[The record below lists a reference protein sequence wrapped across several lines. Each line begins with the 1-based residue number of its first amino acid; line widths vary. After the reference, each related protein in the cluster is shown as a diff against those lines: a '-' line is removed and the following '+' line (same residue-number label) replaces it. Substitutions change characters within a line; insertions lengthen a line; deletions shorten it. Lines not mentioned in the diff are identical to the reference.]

1 MSDGKHMKRRKSRRT
16 KQYGWDEEQEKY
28 FMAIMSV
35 DGATIE
41 GAKEAMN
48 ARFNVNRSWQAYYVK
63 HGKLTGR
70 IKSKSKN
77 ENAPTSHK
85 RTWTGYHEAFVLN
98 NYGKMTTGDIA
109 KKLGRT
115 ENAIQDRYNLLMRI
129 KGTSV
134 VFRDNE
140 GKENIILAEELEV
153 EDVPEV
159 TVTHKEVHKYPEF
172 IPKRWIIRE
181 IKSQYRVKIR
191 QEKAKAKQQINDL
204 RKEMKEE
211 IRRIKNDE

>member
-1 MSDGKHMKRRKSRRT
+1 MSDGKHMKRRKGRRT

-28 FMAIMSV
+28 FMAIMAL
-35 DGATIE
+35 DDATIE
-41 GAKEAMN
+41 TAREAMN

-70 IKSKSKN
+70 IKKSENKIK
-77 ENAPTSHK
+77 NAPTNNK

-98 NYGKMTTGDIA
+98 NYGIMTTSEIA

-134 VFRDNE
+134 VFRDNK
-140 GKENIILAEELEV
+140 GRENIILADELEV
-153 EDVPEV
+153 KDAPEV
-159 TVTHKEVHKYPEF
+159 IHKEVHQYPEF
-172 IPKRWIIRE
+172 IPKRWIIKE
-181 IKSQYRVKIR
+181 IKSQYRTRIR
-191 QEKAKAKQQINDL
+191 QEKAKAKKQINDL